1 MLQLILFDLD
11 GTLLDTAPDLGLALN
26 IQRQRHGLVPLSQSR
41 IRPYASHGS
50 KGLLSIGFGLTPAH
64 VDFDDMREEYLTIYD
79 EVMTQSPTMFE
90 GMKELLEAIEGR
102 GLHWGIVTNKPRR
115 FTIPI
120 LQKIGLEERAACVV
134 CGDDAPRAKPHPDTL
149 LMACALTGMH
159 VDDCLY
165 VGDAERDIQAG
176 RAAGMLT
183 VISLYGYI
191 DDADKPHEWEADHA
205 IQQPFELLALLE

>member
-64 VDFDDMREEYLTIYD
+64 VDFDDMREEYLAIYD
-79 EVMTQSPTMFE
+79 EVMTQSPTLFE

-102 GLHWGIVTNKPRR
+102 GLRWGIVTNKPRR
-115 FTIPI
+115 FTVPI
-120 LQKIGLEERAACVV
+120 LKKIGLDGRAACVV
-134 CGDDAPRAKPHPDTL
+134 CGDDASRAKPHPDTL
-149 LMACALTGMH
+149 LMACDLTGTR
-159 VDDCLY
+159 VDECLY

-176 RAAGMLT
+176 RAAGMRT